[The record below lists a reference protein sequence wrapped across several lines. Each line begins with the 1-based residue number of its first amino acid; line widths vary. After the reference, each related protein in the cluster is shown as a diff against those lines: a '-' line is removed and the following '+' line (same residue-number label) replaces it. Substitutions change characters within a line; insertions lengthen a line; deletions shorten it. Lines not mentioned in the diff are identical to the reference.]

1 MVQDALFHGVA
12 LSLSLRKWVDRGV
25 VVGWKGGEQTY
36 LLLECPPDGSCNWS
50 GRERDTDGHT
60 DLGTQL
66 EGTKREA
73 TARAVPP
80 PTDHHERNMM
90 MNGKDREEKES
101 VFHIW
106 KRKSGSNHRFIVVCL
121 QFLFFFNLKKSKVM
135 KSKTSFVTIAS
146 GIRICHCWGGGHGI
160 PECNSVKI
168 RYSPRQFLFPAE
180 KGMKSYGFL
189 FATFSGSHRSG
200 SNFHGSG

>member
-101 VFHIW
+101 T
-106 KRKSGSNHRFIVVCL
+106 NTL
-121 QFLFFFNLKKSKVM
+121 FLPSQ
-135 KSKTSFVTIAS
+135 
-146 GIRICHCWGGGHGI
+146 
-160 PECNSVKI
+160 